1 MEFERPV
8 RHLEKDI
15 VWFRVPLQIPYPVE
29 GVFPNNA
36 TALQSVRTLLL
47 NSLFRSKGLFATSP
61 TLLQLG
67 SLVSPW
73 TLPEAPFRWTSP
85 PPSGVYSVKLQAV
98 WISRS
103 QIVPEWN
110 SSPLS
115 DVIELD
121 LFHPDLE
128 EVEEIGG
135 EAEGMVRLR
144 NLEEVRGEASAE
156 VRHLWKL
163 ARTATEVAEVA
174 EEAFFQKYGEPFS
187 DDSD

>member
-1 MEFERPV
+1 MEFDRPV

-15 VWFRVPLQIPYPVE
+15 VWFRVPLQTPYSIE
-29 GVFPNNA
+29 GVFPTN
-36 TALQSVRTLLL
+36 TVALQSARTTLLQ
-47 NSLFRSKGLFATSP
+47 SLFRSKGLFATLP
-61 TLLQLG
+61 TLPQLG
-67 SLVSPW
+67 SLVSFW
-73 TLPEAPFRWTSP
+73 TLPEATFRWSST
-85 PPSGVYSVKLQAV
+85 PPSGSYSVTLQAV

-103 QIVPEWN
+103 QIVPEWTAT
-110 SSPLS
+110 SHS

-135 EAEGMVRLR
+135 ESEGMLQLR
-144 NLEEVRGEASAE
+144 NLEEVREEASAE
-156 VRHLWKL
+156 VRRLWKL
-163 ARTATEVAEVA
+163 ARTATEAAEVA